1 MTLEAE
7 AALIAHYKARGGELT
22 KIEIARAD
30 PLGGFHGWRPAMPI
44 TQWAVTK

>member
-1 MTLEAE
+1 MTLEAQAE
-7 AALIAHYKARGGELT
+7 LFRRFKTHGGDLT